1 MKRILFLS
9 LMTLLSAC
17 FSKYQPDYIVID
29 ASQEDKPE
37 WVNNLQ
43 KYETDKN
50 LNSEEYKYFISD
62 AESINKLLCEQSAI
76 ANANRS
82 ISAEIS
88 NEIISTFTSNTEA
101 EETNDLLITD
111 SKKQELKSM
120 VRNKLSGVELEE
132 SYWEK
137 RKYSYELGAEKEKLV
152 YVCYQLARVKKDKH
166 EKIINHVLNKKILEI
181 KNN

>member
-1 MKRILFLS
+1 MA
-9 LMTLLSAC
+9 LL
-17 FSKYQPDYIVID
+17 KVDD
-29 ASQEDKPE
+29 
-37 WVNNLQ
+37 
-43 KYETDKN
+43 
-50 LNSEEYKYFISD
+50 
-62 AESINKLLCEQSAI
+62 INKLLCEQSAI
-76 ANANRS
+76 ANTNRS

-137 RKYSYELGAEKEKLV
+137 RKYSYELGADKEKLV
-152 YVCYQLARVKKDKH
+152 YVCYQLAKVKKDRH
-166 EKIINHVLNKKILEI
+166 DKIVNEMLNKQLLEI
-181 KNN
+181 KK

>member
-1 MKRILFLS
+1 MYK
-9 LMTLLSAC
+9 
-17 FSKYQPDYIVID
+17 
-29 ASQEDKPE
+29 
-37 WVNNLQ
+37 
-43 KYETDKN
+43 
-50 LNSEEYKYFISD
+50 YKYFVSN

-76 ANANRS
+76 ANTNRS

-137 RKYSYELGAEKEKLV
+137 RKYSYELGADKEKLV
-152 YVCYQLARVKKDKH
+152 YVCYQLAKVKKDRH
-166 EKIINHVLNKKILEI
+166 DKIVNEMLNKQLLEI
-181 KNN
+181 KK

>member
-1 MKRILFLS
+1 MKKVLFL
-9 LMTLLSAC
+9 TLPMLLTAC
-17 FSKYQPDYIVID
+17 FSKYAPDYIIID

-37 WVNNLQ
+37 WVENLK
-43 KYETDKN
+43 KYEKSKN
-50 LNSEEYKYFISD
+50 ANTEEYKYFVSN

-76 ANANRS
+76 ANTNRS

-111 SKKQELKSM
+111 SKKQELTSM

-137 RKYSYELGAEKEKLV
+137 RKYSYELGADKEKLV
-152 YVCYQLARVKKDKH
+152 YVCYQLAKVKKDRH
-166 EKIINHVLNKKILEI
+166 DKIVNEMLNKQLLEI
-181 KNN
+181 KK